1 MADFPLRKIIMTE
14 LKQHK
19 LQQQHAPYTYKKF
32 FFLEA
37 AWFANIRIK
46 YLEDAENMR

>member
-32 FFLEA
+32 FEA

-46 YLEDAENMR
+46 HLEDAENMR

>member
-32 FFLEA
+32 FLEA

-46 YLEDAENMR
+46 HLEDAENMR